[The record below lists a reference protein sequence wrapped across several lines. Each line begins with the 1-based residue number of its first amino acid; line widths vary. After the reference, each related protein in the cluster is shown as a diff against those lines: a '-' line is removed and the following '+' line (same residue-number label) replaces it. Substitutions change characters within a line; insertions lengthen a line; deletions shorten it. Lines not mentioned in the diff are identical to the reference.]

1 MGPVTMG
8 PASCWV
14 LPEGPVTM
22 EMERW
27 ASMGGAGMGG
37 TNVGRRGWAQA
48 ADFPGKD
55 GQEILKTET
64 EYGRS

>member
-1 MGPVTMG
+1 
-8 PASCWV
+8 
-14 LPEGPVTM
+14 M

-55 GQEILKTET
+55 GQENMEGPKPEVDYRFTTPQWLIVSKHKI
-64 EYGRS
+64 S